1 MGKTSR
7 ERSHSKISNFK
18 LTLIALIAILGFN
31 LVFIGLALFNYNQTL
46 SIILMS
52 ISGVVSLLSYFLIT
66 RFTR

>member
-18 LTLIALIAILGFN
+18 LTLIALMAILGFN
-31 LVFIGLALFNYNQTL
+31 LIFIGLVLFNYNQGL
-46 SIILMS
+46 SIAIMS
-52 ISGVVSLLSYFLIT
+52 ISGVIALISYFLIT